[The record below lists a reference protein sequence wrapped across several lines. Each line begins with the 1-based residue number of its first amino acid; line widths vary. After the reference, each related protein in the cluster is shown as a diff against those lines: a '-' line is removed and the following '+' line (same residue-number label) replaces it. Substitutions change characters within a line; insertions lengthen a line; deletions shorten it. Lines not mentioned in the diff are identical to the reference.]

1 MDDLYYN
8 KKRTYCSE
16 MAIEII
22 CKHVEIRGEENKSGS
37 KSKNLSKC
45 RTTCTNRKNN
55 SLQPI
60 YL

>member
-16 MAIEII
+16 TAIEII
-22 CKHVEIRGEENKSGS
+22 CKQVEIRGEENKSGS

-55 SLQPI
+55 WLQPI

>member
-1 MDDLYYN
+1 M
-8 KKRTYCSE
+8 E
-16 MAIEII
+16 IEII

-55 SLQPI
+55 RLQPI